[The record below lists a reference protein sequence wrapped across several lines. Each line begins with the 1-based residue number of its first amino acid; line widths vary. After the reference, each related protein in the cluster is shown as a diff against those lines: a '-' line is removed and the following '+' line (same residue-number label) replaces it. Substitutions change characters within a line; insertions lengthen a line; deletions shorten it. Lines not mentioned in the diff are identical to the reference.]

1 MTHIRLMR
9 AGYDKKF
16 KKGFIMKNANT
27 NDLSFTPP
35 YTLDSLLG
43 YLQNLPDYPLQRHL
57 KDCLTDLKK
66 LSADNVSPEALQR
79 ISNDMVELD
88 LPLVGNLP
96 WEFFTENLPWVE
108 PYCKWAQCLAA
119 GKNSDDCILPEE
131 FLNWCDKVK
140 PEPCSAKSIPT
151 TTQPIDVSKP
161 GQIFRANVL
170 KMLIRNQR
178 NYRRHLGT
186 WSQELEDLY
195 RQIQ

>member
-1 MTHIRLMR
+1 M
-9 AGYDKKF
+9 KKL
-16 KKGFIMKNANT
+16 NANCVQP
-27 NDLSFTPP
+27 LPP
-35 YTLDSLLG
+35 YTLDSLLVN
-43 YLQNLPDYPLQRHL
+43 LQNLPDSPLQRHL

-108 PYCKWAQCLAA
+108 PYCKWVQCLAA

-131 FLNWCDKVK
+131 FLNWRDKVK
-140 PEPCSAKSIPT
+140 PEPCSAKLIPT
-151 TTQPIDVSKP
+151 TAHPIDVSKP
-161 GQIFRANVL
+161 GQIFRADVL